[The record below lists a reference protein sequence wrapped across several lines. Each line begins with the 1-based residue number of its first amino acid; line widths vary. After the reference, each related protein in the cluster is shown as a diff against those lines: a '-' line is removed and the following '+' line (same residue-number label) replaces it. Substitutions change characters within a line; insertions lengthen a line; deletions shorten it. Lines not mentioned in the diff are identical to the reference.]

1 MAEDVCKTLKQV
13 FRENGI
19 DDPDQALIDLKVS
32 KLFCVLFRP
41 LLIQTPALSNL
52 VYTLLTL

>member
-32 KLFCVLFRP
+32 ICSASSTSYA
-41 LLIQTPALSNL
+41 TPALLSNL
-52 VYTLLTL
+52 VY

>member
-32 KLFCVLFRP
+32 TVLSVLFRP
-41 LLIQTPALSNL
+41 LLIQTSALSNL